1 MSREFIRFVIVG
13 VANTAVYYAIYYLF
27 LQIIEIHYL
36 ISHGIAV
43 GLSMIFSYF
52 LNVYFTYNVKPSWQT
67 FFLFPV
73 TQAVNIIVTAISLWV
88 LVDWIGLSALYA
100 PFAALVLTVPIT
112 FFVTGRVL
120 KRNERTN

>member
-1 MSREFIRFVIVG
+1 MSREFIRFVAVG

-43 GLSMIFSYF
+43 WLSMIFSYF
-52 LNVYFTYNVKPSWQT
+52 LNVFFTYNVKPSWQT

-88 LVDWIGLSALYA
+88 LVDMIGFQLYM
-100 PFAALVLTVPIT
+100 PRLQHWY
-112 FFVTGRVL
+112 
-120 KRNERTN
+120 

>member
-1 MSREFIRFVIVG
+1 MSREFIRFVLVG

-27 LQIIEIHYL
+27 LQIIGIHYL

-88 LVDWIGLSALYA
+88 LVDMIGFSALYA